1 VKLCADKNVNSYYSN
16 FGPTFELFGQP
27 SLSGPG
33 GNILS
38 TFPLDMGGVGVISGT
53 SMSCPFVG
61 EP

>member
-1 VKLCADKNVNSYYSN
+1 MLSSNSYFSN

-61 EP
+61 